1 MFGLRYHVASLAA
14 VFLALAVGILL
25 GVALSGKI
33 SEADE
38 ALERNQI
45 QDLEQDLQAANE
57 RADSAARRGESAQEL
72 LEEAYPAL
80 MEGRLEDTD
89 VAVVF
94 LGPVDQTVHA
104 DVERALR
111 DAGSGIPVR
120 VVALEAPLDVPE
132 LQSTLEGDEVLAAY
146 AEGGGDF
153 GELGEGLGSELA
165 AGGET
170 PLWEAIREDLVV
182 EQEGSEVPEVEGA
195 VVVATWTPETAA
207 DGAEPDEASRSTQT
221 LLDGLVHGLA
231 SSGVPVV
238 GVATTGQARAL
249 TELYRDQGISSVDN
263 VDEPEGRLA
272 LALLLAQAQAGHYG
286 VKDTAEDG
294 VVPPFDS
301 LPDEGE

>member
-1 MFGLRYHVASLAA
+1 VFGLRYHVASLAA

-80 MEGRLEDTD
+80 MEGRLEETG

-94 LGPVDQTVHA
+94 LGPVDPTVRA
-104 DVERALR
+104 DVERALS

-120 VVALEAPLDVPE
+120 VVALETPLDVAD

-146 AEGGGDF
+146 AEDGGDF

-165 AGGET
+165 EGGET
-170 PLWEAIREDLVV
+170 PLWEALREDLVV
-182 EQEGSEVPEVEGA
+182 EQDGSETPEVEGA
-195 VVVATWTPETAA
+195 VVVATWTPEATA
-207 DGAEPDEASRSTQT
+207 DGAEMDESSRSTQT
-221 LLDGLVHGLA
+221 LLDGVVQGLA
-231 SSGVPVV
+231 GSGLPVV
-238 GVATTGQARAL
+238 GVATTGQSRAL
-249 TELYRDQGISSVDN
+249 TELYREQGISSVDN

-286 VKDTAEDG
+286 VKETAEDG

-301 LPDEGE
+301 LPDQGE